1 MIDTRLDYDRDR
13 IVLESPE
20 SFKKKKGIYPAAN
33 PADAINQDIVFKNEL
48 YSRIAERMPAYAL
61 NILSPD
67 NEDNGFVKALGEAI
81 TQHIIDPAFISI
93 LLQSL
98 EQRHDPDAPK
108 ARGVVGALL
117 IDLVTD
123 YIAKGSSEKA
133 KTSDDSDK
141 KKKKEEDTID
151 EKLHADTAEA
161 RRAAHILLDDLSREV
176 KDVCAELED
185 HEALL
190 IAGCIAVGGPIALK
204 RIIAMDY
211 PVTADVFNIVM
222 YDNEVY
228 QSLIIAALRLE
239 ADKYTK
245 ISANQK
251 AFIESLKRWVFT
263 NLNNLTNPHLI
274 YDKLVAAYGSQKPE
288 NTKKYLIQ
296 VMDCGTSYGYLLSV
310 ARQLIV
316 K

>member
-20 SFKKKKGIYPAAN
+20 SFKKKKGITPAAN
-33 PADAINQDIVFKNEL
+33 PMDAINQDIVFKNEL
-48 YSRIAERMPAYAL
+48 YSRIAERMPVYAL
-61 NILSPD
+61 NILSPE
-67 NEDNGFVKALGEAI
+67 NEENGFVKALGEAI

-123 YIAKGSSEKA
+123 YISKGSRT
-133 KTSDDSDK
+133 KTADDGDK
-141 KKKKEEDTID
+141 KKKKEDDSID

-161 RRAAHILLDDLSREV
+161 RRAAHILLDDLSKEV

-190 IAGCIAVGGPIALK
+190 IAGCIAVGGPVALK

-222 YDNEVY
+222 HDNEVY
-228 QSLIIAALRLE
+228 QSLIIEALRLE

-245 ISANQK
+245 VSANQK

-263 NLNNLTNPHLI
+263 NLNNLTNPHQI
-274 YDKLVAAYGSQKPE
+274 CDKLVLAYGSQKPE